1 MSKSVFNVSLNKK
14 NYQLPAKVVILILHF
29 VGILGLFFEFSR
41 YFFQWMTPF
50 HLLTITAILLFFHR
64 DWGTRFW
71 VFAGFAF
78 SVGMV
83 SEIVGVKTGLVFGE
97 YQYGTVLGPDL
108 FGVPLMI
115 GMNWFLLVYLTG
127 GVFSYKIGNDFLA
140 ATAGALLMVLM
151 DFNLEPVAVKLEFWE
166 WENQEIPLSNY
177 VGWFVIAY
185 VIQLCY
191 RKLNFKK
198 QNPLNLFILI
208 NLILFFAILSF
219 IL

>member
-1 MSKSVFNVSLNKK
+1 MSKSVFNVPLNKN
-14 NYQLPAKVVILILHF
+14 NYQLSAKIIILVLHL
-29 VGILGLFFEFSR
+29 VGILGLFFNFSR
-41 YFFQWMTPF
+41 PLFQWMTPF

-64 DWGTRFW
+64 DWSPRFW

-83 SEIVGVKTGLVFGE
+83 SEIVGVKTGLIFGE
-97 YQYGTVLGPDL
+97 YQYGTVLGPGL

-115 GMNWFLLVYLTG
+115 GVNWFLLVYLTG
-127 GVFSYKIGNDFLA
+127 GVFNNKISNDFLA

-151 DFNLEPVAVKLEFWE
+151 DLNLEPVAVKLEFWE
-166 WENQEIPLSNY
+166 WENQKIPLSNY
-177 VGWFVIAY
+177 LGWFAIAF

-198 QNPLNLFILI
+198 ENPVTLFILI